1 MKYDYDA
8 INILRGFKTVYI
20 HDSKGEL
27 VYVKPLISQAF
38 TKKYNEFMR
47 LDSPS
52 KKRSSSPKGSNSSN
66 FIIKDDLRSRS
77 QEKR

>member
-27 VYVKPLISQAF
+27 VYVKPLIS
-38 TKKYNEFMR
+38 
-47 LDSPS
+47 
-52 KKRSSSPKGSNSSN
+52 
-66 FIIKDDLRSRS
+66 
-77 QEKR
+77 